1 MRGAYKDLV
10 GLAVLVSLVGLGII
24 LFTPR
29 VVVASE
35 LEGTAW
41 KLVRFEGGD
50 ETVLVP
56 EEGVSYELTFRT
68 EGKVTARINCNNG
81 SGTWSSEG
89 PNRIK
94 FGPMAVTMMA
104 CPKGQN
110 LERFGRDLANITSYV
125 IRDGNLYLALMA
137 DGGIYEF
144 APLLSSQNIS
154 GKITYRERIAV
165 ASGVVSVRLSERNAT
180 GGATTTIAEQSYETG
195 GKQIPYEYMLEF
207 DPAKIKPGSRHT
219 LTATITVNGRVW
231 FRGSKQVNLS
241 GGRPVAADMVLR
253 RIVR

>member
-1 MRGAYKDLV
+1 MRHMVNTFNGRVL
-10 GLAVLVSLVGLGII
+10 LALLAMAM
-24 LFTPR
+24 LFQ
-29 VVVASE
+29 VNAAASE

-50 ETVLVP
+50 DTVLVP
-56 EEGVSYELTFRT
+56 EEGVSYELTFRA

-94 FGPMAVTMMA
+94 FGPMVVTMMA

-144 APLLSSQNIS
+144 APLVSTQSIT

-165 ASGVVSVRLSERNAT
+165 ASGVVDVKLVERKPK
-180 GGATTTIAEQSYETG
+180 GGTSATIAEQSFETG
-195 GKQIPYEYMLEF
+195 GKQIPFEYTLAF
-207 DPAKIKPGSRHT
+207 DPAKADPGSSYT
-219 LTATITVNGRVW
+219 LVATITVNGRVW
-231 FRGSKQVNLS
+231 FRGSKQLRLS
-241 GGRPVAADMVLR
+241 GGQPIVADMVLR
-253 RIVR
+253 RIIR

>member
-1 MRGAYKDLV
+1 MRYMISIFTGGIL
-10 GLAVLVSLVGLGII
+10 LALLGMAI
-24 LFTPR
+24 FFQ
-29 VVVASE
+29 VNAAASE

-50 ETVLVP
+50 DTVLVP
-56 EEGVSYELTFRT
+56 EEGVSYELKFRA

-144 APLLSSQNIS
+144 APLISGQNIS

-165 ASGVVSVRLSERNAT
+165 ASGVVTVKLTERKAT
-180 GGATTTIAEQSYETG
+180 GSATTTIAEHSYETG
-195 GKQIPYEYMLEF
+195 GKQIPFEYALAF
-207 DPAKIKPGSRHT
+207 DPAKVNPGARYT
-219 LTATITVNGRVW
+219 LIATITVNGRVW

-241 GGRPVAADMVLR
+241 GRQPVAADMVLR
-253 RIVR
+253 RIIR